1 MEEILLIRIR
11 IIVVDRTRSPFLA
24 KGEAFYLERLQ
35 NYAQVEWVEVKPV
48 KITKGRPEE
57 ESLRLEGQALV
68 RKRGARDYL
77 VALDRSGRQYGS
89 EEFAGRL
96 EKLALNA
103 GGAIAFMIGG
113 PLGLSREAMT
123 EADEILSLSR
133 FTLTH
138 EMSRLLLLE
147 QIYRAFTILK
157 GEKYHK

>member
-1 MEEILLIRIR
+1 MIKIR
-11 IIVVDRTRSPFLA
+11 IIVADRTRSPFLA
-24 KGEAFYLERLQ
+24 EGEAFYLKRLQ

-48 KITKGRPEE
+48 KMTKGRPEE
-57 ESLRLEGQALV
+57 EILHLEGQALIH
-68 RKRGARDYL
+68 KRGPKDYL

-96 EKLALNA
+96 EKVAMNSS
-103 GGAIAFMIGG
+103 GGITFMIGG
-113 PLGLSREAMT
+113 PLGLSGDALA
-123 EADEILSLSR
+123 EADEILSLSK

-138 EMSRLLLLE
+138 EMSRVLLLE

>member
-1 MEEILLIRIR
+1 MIKIR

-24 KGEAFYLERLQ
+24 EGEAFYLKRLQ

-48 KITKGRPEE
+48 KMTKGRPEE
-57 ESLRLEGQALV
+57 EILYLEGQALI
-68 RKRGARDYL
+68 RKRGPKDYL

-96 EKLALNA
+96 EKLAMNA
-103 GGAIAFMIGG
+103 TGGITFMIGG
-113 PLGLSREAMT
+113 PLGLSKDALA
-123 EADEILSLSR
+123 EADEILSLSK

-138 EMSRLLLLE
+138 EMSRVLLLE